1 MKSLIDFILSLLRRQ
16 TPEQTT
22 PVEPQAA
29 DPFPISDA
37 DLERC
42 VLAAGADINRAPVA
56 AIAAAYKKAFIR
68 YGVTDVLPIAFLLPQ
83 VAHESKNFTA
93 TREIWGPTPAQ
104 LRYEGNRNL
113 GNTEPGD
120 GRRFAGLF
128 EIQLTGRWNHTAY
141 AKYRGLDVDDLPALA
156 DDRATNADVALW
168 YITVNRKGFLAAAR
182 RKDVLA
188 ASIAVNGANKDTGLP
203 NGYEDRLARTRAV
216 LRVLGIPE

>member
-1 MKSLIDFILSLLRRQ
+1 MTPISSAASWPLVPTSTARRS
-16 TPEQTT
+16 
-22 PVEPQAA
+22 PQLPRHTKGVHSVRRHRCAA
-29 DPFPISDA
+29 DRVPA
-37 DLERC
+37 
-42 VLAAGADINRAPVA
+42 AAGGSRIEELHRDPRN
-56 AIAAAYKKAFIR
+56 
-68 YGVTDVLPIAFLLPQ
+68 L
-83 VAHESKNFTA
+83 
-93 TREIWGPTPAQ
+93 GPTPAQ